1 MPSSIFNLPNDHLHE
16 LAQQH
21 LRVEYELRSDQTP
34 FDSQK
39 EIEDQTT
46 KLDELKDKQQQYI
59 HIKRRKSILDRFSV
73 TSKDFAQ
80 HLQVLRDQLSILILI
95 SR

>member
-21 LRVEYELRSDQTP
+21 LRVEYELRSDKTS

-46 KLDELKDKQQQYI
+46 KLDELKDKQRLYIYIYIYILKEENQYWTGF
-59 HIKRRKSILDRFSV
+59 L
-73 TSKDFAQ
+73 
-80 HLQVLRDQLSILILI
+80 
-95 SR
+95 